1 MKLHRLV
8 SSTTA
13 VLLAAFSG
21 TAAASSQLR
30 GFNLATDTDFEDQ
43 LALYDSQDY
52 EYEAEPYDEE
62 EKFDYSYLSG
72 DNKMDPY
79 GEDFDSSSEDVEME
93 PYDEDFYVKRAN
105 KRRPQGGYKRRPQGG
120 YKRRP
125 QRGYKMR
132 PAGPTSQAKPSSSNS
147 SPAKVIYHNGGKG
160 NYGGGDPCRGK
171 SWFCCYVANGQ
182 VFNNC

>member
-105 KRRPQGGYKRRPQGG
+105 KRRPQ
-120 YKRRP
+120 
-125 QRGYKMR
+125 RGYKMR

-147 SPAKVIYHNGGKG
+147 SPVKVIYHNGGKG
-160 NYGGGDPCRGK
+160 NYGGGDPCRGSSK
-171 SWFCCYVANGQ
+171 FCCYVANGQ
-182 VFNNC
+182 VFRNC